1 MMLLKII
8 GDDKRR
14 LMVNKVVDIDG
25 VVNIVGVDLSTWWS
39 RMWLAFLDQDIDT
52 WSYPLDHP

>member
-1 MMLLKII
+1 MMLMKII

-25 VVNIVGVDLSTWWS
+25 VVNIVGVDLSTWVPFGLHICNV
-39 RMWLAFLDQDIDT
+39 MDK
-52 WSYPLDHP
+52 

>member
-52 WSYPLDHP
+52 